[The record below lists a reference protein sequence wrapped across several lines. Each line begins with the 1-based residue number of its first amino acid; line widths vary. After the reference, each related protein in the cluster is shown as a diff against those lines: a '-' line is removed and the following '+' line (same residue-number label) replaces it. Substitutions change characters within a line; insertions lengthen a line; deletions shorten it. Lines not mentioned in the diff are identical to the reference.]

1 MPRKFIKRYVPSAK
15 EFHQRNSFFGFFGN
29 HLHQAGLWHLN
40 RRSVSKAV
48 AIGFFCMWLPIP
60 FQTLL
65 AAFLAVVFI
74 ANLPISVLLVFIT
87 NPITIPPMF
96 FIAYQTGASLLGM
109 PSEPL
114 TFEFST
120 GWMKEMFLN
129 SWEPLLLGSLLLATI
144 TSLIGYILV
153 RILWR
158 LHIIQRWKDR
168 NNHKP

>member
-1 MPRKFIKRYVPSAK
+1 MPRKFIKRFIPNAN
-15 EFHQRNSFFGFFGN
+15 EFHKRNSFCGFFGD

-60 FQTLL
+60 FQMVV
-65 AAFLAVVFI
+65 AALFAVLFI

-96 FIAYQTGASLLGM
+96 FLAYQIGAALLGI

-114 TFEFST
+114 TFEFSAD
-120 GWMKEMFLN
+120 WLKETLLK
-129 SWEPLLLGSLLLATI
+129 SWAPLLLGSILLATVSSI
-144 TSLIGYILV
+144 LGYILV

-168 NNHKP
+168 NKHKT